1 MDDFDFCCASRE
13 EIAVHVADVAPG
25 MTDDEIEALPRPVQA
40 AARAVRDAVALA
52 DREGFRECN
61 TRELLRQIGIG
72 NILAISGGR
81 KIHRLTGVTL
91 PAGCGYSVT
100 VDLAGN
106 DTYVIR
112 RIFSRAG
119 RTWVKG
125 ERTGIYC
132 TEVGEQA
139 YQASCFRNVPFGDA
153 R

>member
-1 MDDFDFCCASRE
+1 MDDFDYCCATRE
-13 EIAVHVADVAPG
+13 ETAIYLADTAPG
-25 MTDDEIEALPRPVQA
+25 MTDEEIGALPRPVQA
-40 AARAVRDAVALA
+40 AARAVRDAVAQA
-52 DREGFRECN
+52 DREGFRECD
-61 TRELLRQIGIG
+61 TRELLRQIGIP

-106 DTYVIR
+106 DTYTVR
-112 RIFSRAG
+112 RIFRRAG
-119 RTWVKG
+119 REWVKG

-132 TEVGEQA
+132 DQVGEQA
-139 YQASCFRNVPFGDA
+139 YQASCFRNVRFGEH